1 MKGWERD
8 MWYDETGLPWVKPSP
23 NMMTLETATVYP
35 GTCFIE
41 GTTLSEGRGTYNP
54 FELIGAPYIN
64 TEEFNEALNAHGLK
78 GVRFD
83 TVTFT
88 PVNIVNVA
96 TNPKHMNVRCGGTF
110 VRVTDRNLFNPL
122 EVGIYIIY
130 TLRNLYPNDFRW
142 RTDNYID
149 QLSGTTDLRLMINQ
163 GQTPEDII
171 NKWDTDLQEYI
182 KIANKYLLYG
192 ETINI
197 NEPEELPTTYSL
209 SLNYPNPFNPST
221 NFSYSL
227 PKTADVRIAIYD
239 VFGREINT
247 LVNESKE
254 AGTYTISWNGRD
266 NQNRQVS
273 TGVYFYKMQATGFE
287 KTMKM
292 MLMK

>member
-1 MKGWERD
+1 
-8 MWYDETGLPWVKPSP
+8 
-23 NMMTLETATVYP
+23 MMTLETATVYP

-64 TEEFNEALNAHGLK
+64 TVEFNTALNAHGLK

-110 VRVTDRNLFNPL
+110 VRVTDRNLFDPL

-197 NEPEELPTTYSL
+197 NDPEELPTTYSL
-209 SLNYPNPFNPST
+209 SQNYPNPFNPST
-221 NFSYSL
+221 TIQYSIPKDEFVKLTVYDITGRIVKELVNGYKSAGKYSVEFNASSYSSGTYYYKL
-227 PKTADVRIAIYD
+227 
-239 VFGREINT
+239 
-247 LVNESKE
+247 E
-254 AGTYTISWNGRD
+254 AGE
-266 NQNRQVS
+266 
-273 TGVYFYKMQATGFE
+273 YKNIQ
-287 KTMKM
+287 KM
-292 MLMK
+292 MLIK